1 MTDTTVPEFPDLRQV
16 GVRGRVYERVVE
28 EIRGYVEAHKLQP
41 GHKLPSERIL
51 IEQLGVSRSSVREAL
66 KVLAALGLIR
76 INHGDGVYV
85 AASSAASSD
94 AWDPN
99 SRPWFDAT
107 EEHALRSL
115 VEIRLG
121 IEVAAASA
129 AAMRV
134 TDEDLD
140 HLEQMLDSHEAQLTS
155 NPDFVWEPLG
165 FELALIEIT
174 GNTWMY
180 EIEVQLRDTWLSLSS
195 GLRTSVARYH
205 EWLAE
210 HRAILASIRSRN
222 VTQVQRLVLAHV
234 SLERFE
240 EDLASR
246 NNVAGPPVRK

>member
-1 MTDTTVPEFPDLRQV
+1 MTDNAVPEFPDLRQV
-16 GVRGRVYERVVE
+16 GVRGRVGERVVE
-28 EIRGYVEAHKLQP
+28 EIRRYVEAHKLQP
-41 GHKLPSERIL
+41 GHKLPAERIL

-76 INHGDGVYV
+76 INHGDGMYV
-85 AASSAASSD
+85 AASPD

-99 SRPWFDAT
+99 SKRWFDAT
-107 EEHALRSL
+107 EENALRSL

-121 IEVAAASA
+121 IEVAAATA
-129 AAMRV
+129 AAMRA

-140 HLEQMLDSHEAQLTS
+140 RLEQMLDAHEAQLKS
-155 NPDFVWEPLG
+155 NPDFVWESLG

-180 EIEVQLRDTWLSLSS
+180 EIEAQLRDTWLSLSK

-222 VTQVQRLVLAHV
+222 VAQVQRLVLAHV

-240 EDLASR
+240 VDLASR
-246 NNVAGPPVRK
+246 NHVAGPPVRK